1 MNDSIFPTFIRNA
14 LNWAHDRQGNSEY
27 CFRCLAF
34 VEDAYEQSNSIELWG
49 GSTATESAVEYGTI
63 YETPV
68 PEGAFVFFSAT
79 GPIDGETRNWG
90 HVGLSLGDGRVI
102 HAWDHVRIDFIDE
115 VERLQGAPGWTQAKY
130 LGWTPLARVLQGW
143 QPRQWKT

>member
-1 MNDSIFPTFIRNA
+1 MRELPFPTFIKNA
-14 LNWAHDRQGNSEY
+14 LTWARDRLGSPDY

-49 GSTATESAVEYGTI
+49 GSTAMESALDYGVTN
-63 YETPV
+63 ETPA
-68 PEGAFVFFSAT
+68 PEGVFVFFSAT

-102 HAWDHVRIDFIDE
+102 HAWDRVRIDAIEE
-115 VERLQGAPGWTQAKY
+115 VERLSGAPGWESPKY
-130 LGWTPLARVLQGW
+130 LGWTPLERVLQGW
-143 QPRQWKT
+143 QPRQWDA